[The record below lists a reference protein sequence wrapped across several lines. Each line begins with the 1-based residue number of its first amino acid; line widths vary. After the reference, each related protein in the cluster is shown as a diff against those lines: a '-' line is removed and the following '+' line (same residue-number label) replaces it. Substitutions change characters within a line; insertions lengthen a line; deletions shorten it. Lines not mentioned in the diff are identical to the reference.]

1 MATKSTEKK
10 TSLEPSEVFCAVG
23 LLIPTSQMRALVK
36 DQTGTELLR
45 WASTD
50 GLAIA
55 KKGIKVVF
63 GGGNVGLMKI
73 ISDTALDNGVEVL
86 GISLKSLHA
95 LELANPRLNE
105 IVVTDTLLDRKDE
118 FMSRSDAF
126 IVLPGGVGSLDELAE
141 IMASNQLGI
150 INKPVGILN
159 TEGYYDHLLKWF
171 DKAVEEGFISSA
183 NLKELLVSDNPEE
196 LVDLV
201 VNHERP
207 SDDNWTKRLG
217 L

>member
-1 MATKSTEKK
+1 MKNISIFCGAHEGTNPKYAQSAKII
-10 TSLEPSEVFCAVG
+10 SE
-23 LLIPTSQMRALVK
+23 
-36 DQTGTELLR
+36 
-45 WASTD
+45 
-50 GLAIA
+50 AIA
-55 KKGIKVVF
+55 KKGINVVF

-73 ISDTALDNGVEVL
+73 ISDTALDNGVDVL

-105 IVVTDTLLDRKDE
+105 IVVTDSLLDRKNE

-196 LVDLV
+196 LVELV
-201 VNHERP
+201 VNHKRP

>member
-1 MATKSTEKK
+1 MKNISIFCGAHEGKNPKYAQSAKII
-10 TSLEPSEVFCAVG
+10 SE
-23 LLIPTSQMRALVK
+23 
-36 DQTGTELLR
+36 
-45 WASTD
+45 
-50 GLAIA
+50 AIA
-55 KKGIKVVF
+55 KKDINVVF

-183 NLKELLVSDNPEE
+183 NLKELLVSDDPEE
-196 LVDLV
+196 LVELV
-201 VNHERP
+201 VNHKRP
-207 SDDNWTKRLG
+207 SDENWSKRLG

>member
-1 MATKSTEKK
+1 MKSISIFCGAHEGNNPKYAQSAK
-10 TSLEPSEVFCAVG
+10 IVSE
-23 LLIPTSQMRALVK
+23 T
-36 DQTGTELLR
+36 
-45 WASTD
+45 
-50 GLAIA
+50 IA
-55 KKGIKVVF
+55 KKGINVVF

-73 ISDTALDNGVEVL
+73 ISDTALDNDVEVL

-95 LELANPRLNE
+95 LELANPRLSE
-105 IVVTDTLLDRKDE
+105 IVVTETLLDRKDE

-126 IVLPGGVGSLDELAE
+126 VVLPGGVGSLDELAE

-183 NLKELLVSDNPEE
+183 NLKELLVSEDPHE
-196 LVDLV
+196 LVELI
-201 VNHERP
+201 VNHKRP
-207 SDDNWTKRLG
+207 SDDNWTERLG

>member
-1 MATKSTEKK
+1 MKNISIFCGAHEGKNPKFAQSAKII
-10 TSLEPSEVFCAVG
+10 SE
-23 LLIPTSQMRALVK
+23 
-36 DQTGTELLR
+36 
-45 WASTD
+45 
-50 GLAIA
+50 AIA
-55 KKGIKVVF
+55 KKGINVVF

-196 LVDLV
+196 LVELV
-201 VNHERP
+201 VNHKRP

>member
-1 MATKSTEKK
+1 MKYISIFCGAHEGKNPEYDKAAKSVAE
-10 TSLEPSEVFCAVG
+10 
-23 LLIPTSQMRALVK
+23 
-36 DQTGTELLR
+36 
-45 WASTD
+45 
-50 GLAIA
+50 AIA
-55 KKGIKVVF
+55 KKGINVVF

-73 ISDTALDNGVEVL
+73 ISETALDNGVDVL

-95 LELANPRLNE
+95 LELANPRLTD
-105 IVVTDTLLDRKDE
+105 IVIADTLLDRKDE

-159 TEGYYDHLLKWF
+159 TEGYYDHLLSWF
-171 DKAVEEGFISSA
+171 KKAVEEGFISSA
-183 NLKELLVSDNPEE
+183 NLNELLVSDSPNQ
-196 LVDLV
+196 LVEMV
-201 VNHERP
+201 VNHQRP

>member
-1 MATKSTEKK
+1 MKNISIFCGAHEGKNPKYAQSAKII
-10 TSLEPSEVFCAVG
+10 SE
-23 LLIPTSQMRALVK
+23 
-36 DQTGTELLR
+36 
-45 WASTD
+45 
-50 GLAIA
+50 AIA
-55 KKGIKVVF
+55 KKGINVVF

-73 ISDTALDNGVEVL
+73 ISDTALDNGVDVL

-95 LELANPRLNE
+95 LELANPRLNK

>member
-1 MATKSTEKK
+1 MKNISIFCGAHKGKNPKYAQSAKII
-10 TSLEPSEVFCAVG
+10 SE
-23 LLIPTSQMRALVK
+23 
-36 DQTGTELLR
+36 
-45 WASTD
+45 
-50 GLAIA
+50 AIA
-55 KKGIKVVF
+55 KRGINVVF

-196 LVDLV
+196 LVELV
-201 VNHERP
+201 VNHKRP

>member
-1 MATKSTEKK
+1 MNNISI
-10 TSLEPSEVFCAVG
+10 FCGAHEG
-23 LLIPTSQMRALVK
+23 KNPAYAKAAKLVA
-36 DQTGTELLR
+36 EY
-45 WASTD
+45 
-50 GLAIA
+50 IA
-55 KKGIKVVF
+55 KKGINVVF

-73 ISDTALDNGVEVL
+73 ISDTALDNGVKVL

-95 LELANPRLNE
+95 LELANPRLDE
-105 IVVTDTLLDRKDE
+105 IVVSETLLDRKDK

-159 TEGYYDHLLKWF
+159 TEGYYDDLLKWF
-171 DKAVEEGFISSA
+171 SKAVDEGFISSE
-183 NLKELLVSDNPEE
+183 NLKELLVSDSPEE
-196 LVDLV
+196 LVEMITS
-201 VNHERP
+201 HQRP
-207 SDDNWTKRLG
+207 SDDNWTERLG

>member
-1 MATKSTEKK
+1 MKNISIFCGAHEGKNPKYALSAKII
-10 TSLEPSEVFCAVG
+10 SE
-23 LLIPTSQMRALVK
+23 
-36 DQTGTELLR
+36 
-45 WASTD
+45 
-50 GLAIA
+50 AIA
-55 KKGIKVVF
+55 KKGINVIF

>member
-1 MATKSTEKK
+1 MKNISI
-10 TSLEPSEVFCAVG
+10 FCGAHKGRNPEYAKAAESIAKAV
-23 LLIPTSQMRALVK
+23 
-36 DQTGTELLR
+36 
-45 WASTD
+45 
-50 GLAIA
+50 A
-55 KKGIKVVF
+55 KKGINIVF

-95 LELANPRLNE
+95 LELANPRVDE
-105 IVVTDTLLDRKDE
+105 IVVADTLLDRKDE

-159 TEGYYDHLLKWF
+159 TEGYYDHLLNWF
-171 DKAVEEGFISSA
+171 NKAVDEGFISSK
-183 NLKELLVSDNPEE
+183 NLDELLVADSPDE
-196 LVDLV
+196 LIDMIT
-201 VNHERP
+201 NHKKP
-207 SDDNWTKRLG
+207 SDENWKERLG

>member
-1 MATKSTEKK
+1 MNNISI
-10 TSLEPSEVFCAVG
+10 FCGAHEG
-23 LLIPTSQMRALVK
+23 KNPEYAKAAKLVA
-36 DQTGTELLR
+36 EY
-45 WASTD
+45 
-50 GLAIA
+50 IA
-55 KKGIKVVF
+55 KKGINVVF

-73 ISDTALDNGVEVL
+73 ISDTALDNGVKVL

-105 IVVTDTLLDRKDE
+105 IVVSETLLDRKDK

-159 TEGYYDHLLKWF
+159 TEGYYDDLLKWF
-171 DKAVEEGFISSA
+171 SKAVDEGFISSE
-183 NLKELLVSDNPEE
+183 NLKELLVSDSPEK
-196 LVDLV
+196 LVEMITS
-201 VNHERP
+201 HQRP
-207 SDDNWTKRLG
+207 SDENWTERLG

>member
-1 MATKSTEKK
+1 MNNISI
-10 TSLEPSEVFCAVG
+10 FCGAHEG
-23 LLIPTSQMRALVK
+23 KNPEYAKAAKLVA
-36 DQTGTELLR
+36 EL
-45 WASTD
+45 
-50 GLAIA
+50 IA
-55 KKGIKVVF
+55 KKGINVVF

-73 ISDTALDNGVEVL
+73 ISDTALDNGVKVL

-105 IVVTDTLLDRKDE
+105 IVVSETLLDRKDK

-159 TEGYYDHLLKWF
+159 TEGYYDDLLKWF
-171 DKAVEEGFISSA
+171 SKAVDEGFISSE
-183 NLKELLVSDNPEE
+183 NLKELLVSDSPEE
-196 LVDLV
+196 LVEMITS
-201 VNHERP
+201 HQRP
-207 SDDNWTKRLG
+207 SDDNWTERLG

>member
-1 MATKSTEKK
+1 MKNISIFCGAHEGKNPKYAQSAKII
-10 TSLEPSEVFCAVG
+10 SE
-23 LLIPTSQMRALVK
+23 
-36 DQTGTELLR
+36 
-45 WASTD
+45 
-50 GLAIA
+50 AIA
-55 KKGIKVVF
+55 KKGINVVF

-73 ISDTALDNGVEVL
+73 VSDTALDNGVEVL

>member
-1 MATKSTEKK
+1 MKYISIFCGAHEGKNPKYAEAAKS
-10 TSLEPSEVFCAVG
+10 LSECV
-23 LLIPTSQMRALVK
+23 
-36 DQTGTELLR
+36 
-45 WASTD
+45 
-50 GLAIA
+50 A
-55 KKGIKVVF
+55 KKGINVVF

-73 ISDTALDNGVEVL
+73 ISDTALDNNVEVL

-95 LELANPRLNE
+95 LELANPRLDE
-105 IVVTDTLLDRKDE
+105 IVVAETLLDRKDE

-159 TEGYYDHLLKWF
+159 TEGYYDHLLEWF
-171 DKAVEEGFISSA
+171 KNAVSEGFISSE
-183 NLKELLVSDNPEE
+183 NLEQLLVSDSPDE
-196 LVDLV
+196 LVELILK
-201 VNHERP
+201 HKKP
-207 SDDNWTKRLG
+207 SDDSWTKRLG

>member
-1 MATKSTEKK
+1 MKNISIFCGAHEGKNPKYAQSAKII
-10 TSLEPSEVFCAVG
+10 SE
-23 LLIPTSQMRALVK
+23 
-36 DQTGTELLR
+36 
-45 WASTD
+45 
-50 GLAIA
+50 AIA
-55 KKGIKVVF
+55 KKGINVIF

-73 ISDTALDNGVEVL
+73 ISDTALDNGVDVL

-105 IVVTDTLLDRKDE
+105 ILVTDTLLDRKDE

-126 IVLPGGVGSLDELAE
+126 VVLPGGVGSLDELAE

>member
-1 MATKSTEKK
+1 MKNISIFCGAHEGKNPKYAQSAKII
-10 TSLEPSEVFCAVG
+10 SE
-23 LLIPTSQMRALVK
+23 
-36 DQTGTELLR
+36 
-45 WASTD
+45 
-50 GLAIA
+50 AIA
-55 KKGIKVVF
+55 KKGINVVF
-63 GGGNVGLMKI
+63 GGGNVGLMRI

-159 TEGYYDHLLKWF
+159 TEGYYDHFLKWF

-196 LVDLV
+196 LVELV
-201 VNHERP
+201 VNHKRP
-207 SDDNWTKRLG
+207 PDDNWTKRLG

>member
-1 MATKSTEKK
+1 MKNISIFCGAHEGKNPKYAQSAKII
-10 TSLEPSEVFCAVG
+10 SE
-23 LLIPTSQMRALVK
+23 
-36 DQTGTELLR
+36 
-45 WASTD
+45 
-50 GLAIA
+50 AIA
-55 KKGIKVVF
+55 KKGINVGF

-141 IMASNQLGI
+141 VMASNQLGI

-196 LVDLV
+196 LVELV
-201 VNHERP
+201 VNHKRP

>member
-1 MATKSTEKK
+1 MKNISIFCGAHEGNNPKYGEEAKK
-10 TSLEPSEVFCAVG
+10 VAESL
-23 LLIPTSQMRALVK
+23 
-36 DQTGTELLR
+36 
-45 WASTD
+45 
-50 GLAIA
+50 A
-55 KKGIKVVF
+55 KKGINVVF

-95 LELANPRLNE
+95 LELANPRLKE
-105 IVVTDTLLDRKDE
+105 IVVADTLLDRKDE

-159 TEGYYDHLLKWF
+159 TEGYYDHLLSWF
-171 DKAVEEGFISSA
+171 NKAVDEGFISPA
-183 NLKELLVSDNPEE
+183 NLKELLVSDSPQE
-196 LVDLV
+196 LVEMV
-201 VNHERP
+201 VNHTRP
-207 SDDNWTKRLG
+207 SDDDWTNRLG